1 MAGTGITGGIGA
13 LDLQTF
19 RSMVGAS
26 MHTILT
32 ELKTGTGINTNAITT
47 VKLNALA
54 VTAAKIGTNAI
65 TTPKVNASA
74 VTTAKIAANAVTTAK
89 VAAGTLSLGSGTDGA
104 TAGDVNAKFQVVT
117 TAGADTIV
125 TVAHGLSRAPT
136 GFLAVD
142 KDKASD
148 VYDDGTAWTT
158 ANIYLKFSVATVVAT
173 LLIF

>member
-1 MAGTGITGGIGA
+1 
-13 LDLQTF
+13 
-19 RSMVGAS
+19 
-26 MHTILT
+26 
-32 ELKTGTGINTNAITT
+32 
-47 VKLNALA
+47 
-54 VTAAKIGTNAI
+54 
-65 TTPKVNASA
+65 
-74 VTTAKIAANAVTTAK
+74 
-89 VAAGTLSLGSGTDGA
+89 
-104 TAGDVNAKFQVVT
+104 VNAKFQVVT